1 MLIQNFLFQRIKKT
15 INFSYMF
22 LIRKI
27 ENIDNIN
34 IS

>member
-1 MLIQNFLFQRIKKT
+1 MLIQNFVFQIIKRT

>member
-1 MLIQNFLFQRIKKT
+1 MLIQNFVFQTIKRT

-27 ENIDNIN
+27 EKIDNIN